1 MRLGIDTSTMIEEEE
16 AGVKYFDAGKEV
28 DPFLLFK
35 NNNVDL
41 MRIRIWNDPYSEEG
55 KPYLGGTND
64 LNQAIK
70 IIRETKRYGFGYCI
84 NFHYSDFWV
93 DPMKQRLPKAWESYS
108 LKELK
113 KAVYDYTKSSLETIK
128 KEDIK
133 VDYIQIGNEITNGM
147 LWPYGKLVYDEKTKT
162 RSNYENFIAFLNEGI
177 KAAREVYPNAK
188 IIIHLESPHEFH
200 KYEEVLSNLEKYK
213 VDYDVLGTSYYPY
226 WHGTMDNLFKNIKV
240 INDKYHKPV
249 MICELGYGFTL
260 KDYMLNNNGFNQMKV
275 NPDTLT
281 TGMPY
286 PMTPEGQAD
295 FIEDFV
301 NRCKVNKVEGV
312 MYWEPLWRQA
322 EGICWASR
330 EGQKYINEEGK
341 STRNEWANQCFFDYE
356 GNKLPAFDKYKLQE
370 C

>member
-1 MRLGIDTSTMIEEEE
+1 MRLGIDTSTMIEEEA
-16 AGVKYFDAGKEV
+16 AGIKYFDNGKEV
-28 DPFLLFK
+28 DPFLLFR

-41 MRIRIWNDPYSEEG
+41 MRIRIWNNPYSEDG

-64 LNQAIK
+64 MDQAIK
-70 IIRETKRYGFGYCI
+70 IIRKTKRYGFSYCI

-93 DPMKQRLPKAWESYS
+93 DPMKQRLPKAWENYS
-108 LKELK
+108 LEELK
-113 KAVYDYTKSSLETIK
+113 EAVYDYTKSSLERIK
-128 KEDIK
+128 KEDIR

-147 LWPYGKLVYDEKTKT
+147 LWPYGKLVYDEKSKT
-162 RSNYENFIAFLNEGI
+162 RSNYENFVAFLNRGI
-177 KAAREVYPNAK
+177 KAAREIYPDSK
-188 IIIHLESPHEFH
+188 IIIHLESPHEFY

-226 WHGTMDNLFKNIKV
+226 WHGTMDDLFKSIKV

-286 PMTPEGQAD
+286 PMTPRGQAD
-295 FIEDFV
+295 FVEDFV
-301 NRCKVNKVEGV
+301 NRCKVNDVEGV
-312 MYWEPLWRQA
+312 MYWEPLWRQG

-341 STRNEWANQCFFDYE
+341 STRNEWANQCFFDYD
-356 GNKLPAFDKYKLQE
+356 GNKLPVFDKYKI
-370 C
+370 